1 MKSLAA
7 LPLIVLL
14 ALAARVGYA
23 ASFDCEKASNKA
35 EILVCG
41 VPELSSLD
49 VRLSQLYSKA
59 RKSQST
65 TSTLRDDQRAW
76 LKQRNLCVDLVCL
89 TSSYQQRIAELV
101 ALPALQRGAAPSA
114 QAVPRSGAPQTST
127 PRAGS
132 IAYFSMDGATHRF
145 ESLPG
150 YCALDDVGREGEL
163 MRTLPAH
170 P

>member
-101 ALPALQRGAAPSA
+101 ALPALQRGAAPKLKKEIVGGGVGVKDELPFRCR
-114 QAVPRSGAPQTST
+114 AVVCAPRPTG
-127 PRAGS
+127 RGVCGK
-132 IAYFSMDGATHRF
+132 IAM
-145 ESLPG
+145 
-150 YCALDDVGREGEL
+150 
-163 MRTLPAH
+163 PAH
-170 P
+170 SLFS